1 MVTNTNACDLLSLE
15 FEIDI
20 DHEHEDKAEQQH

>member
-1 MVTNTNACDLLSLE
+1 MMTITNAYDLLSLE
-15 FEIDI
+15 LEIDI

>member
-1 MVTNTNACDLLSLE
+1 MMTITNACDLLSLE
-15 FEIDI
+15 LEIDI